1 MEDAILDFITAR
13 ERYMQLE
20 RARIQA
26 RSPEERELFQ
36 IELMEAWLEVH
47 HRAQI
52 VTGVRF
58 SEGMQFAK
66 PN

>member
-1 MEDAILDFITAR
+1 MDDAIRDFISAR

-20 RARIQA
+20 RARAQA
-26 RSPEERELFQ
+26 RTPEERELLH

-47 HRAQI
+47 HCAQI

-58 SEGMQFAK
+58 SEGLQFATV
-66 PN
+66 N